1 VKLFAAAIAAFSSI
15 LVLAALVCVLA
26 YRSTSDELAQ
36 SFGQQLYVESRA
48 TGDRLRDRSSL
59 ATQALEL
66 YSNELKPD
74 TKGLGDAGT
83 LAARAAMFGDP
94 SANFVRLD
102 ARGAVVA
109 AGPAPMSAVPSY
121 LIESLHGAPVGGD
134 RNRPLFRH
142 GADGQPYLLMA
153 HDLRGG
159 GAVGVVVP
167 LAPVLAP
174 VLAPASLTALTH
186 MHVLV
191 LDRAAGQVLVATD
204 ASLAGQTFE
213 KLFGSESGSLV
224 HMTSAGE
231 AGWETNA
238 SWLGAERA
246 QLYLVGIAGLRMGD
260 EDLVVA
266 SVAERAPVVDP
277 YLHRPLV
284 WVVVVAGIV
293 LASLAMVA
301 GLFGVVVNSAR
312 QERLRGS
319 ERQALYEASLA
330 LQKAGG
336 LDEVLQQIT
345 DQARTVHGANGATIA
360 IIDEMTDEVVF
371 RAVSS
376 ADPDVAAKLHGMRLP
391 LGVGVLGWAIEHQ
404 EAVLCNDA
412 AKDPRFASEVD
423 KSSGVSTM
431 SLLCAP
437 LIDTAG
443 HSFGAIELVNRLD
456 DPFAESDLPLV
467 RNLGVMAAAAAERA
481 MLLDHEKLQE
491 RLQREMDIARTVQ
504 QGLLPQSAPA
514 LPGWNLAGMNDPA
527 REVGGDFFDY
537 LPLDDGRLG
546 LVIADVADKG
556 LGAAMFMVMCRGL
569 LHTIAKRVASPAKV
583 LVELNEALVELSA
596 SDLFV
601 TVFYGVLDPV
611 SGRLDY
617 ACAGHNP
624 ALLHRAGGE
633 TLELVPTK
641 LMGMALGVLPGIKLA
656 EATVELRRGDRLV
669 LYTDGITDAV
679 DPAGGMFG
687 LERFSQTVLEA
698 ADSDAA
704 GTVVAVLAAVAAFAG
719 NEPQYDDM
727 TLLTIHAGT
736 GHA

>member
-1 VKLFAAAIAAFSSI
+1 
-15 LVLAALVCVLA
+15 
-26 YRSTSDELAQ
+26 
-36 SFGQQLYVESRA
+36 
-48 TGDRLRDRSSL
+48 
-59 ATQALEL
+59 
-66 YSNELKPD
+66 
-74 TKGLGDAGT
+74 
-83 LAARAAMFGDP
+83 
-94 SANFVRLD
+94 
-102 ARGAVVA
+102 
-109 AGPAPMSAVPSY
+109 
-121 LIESLHGAPVGGD
+121 
-134 RNRPLFRH
+134 
-142 GADGQPYLLMA
+142 
-153 HDLRGG
+153 
-159 GAVGVVVP
+159 
-167 LAPVLAP
+167 
-174 VLAPASLTALTH
+174 
-186 MHVLV
+186 
-191 LDRAAGQVLVATD
+191 
-204 ASLAGQTFE
+204 
-213 KLFGSESGSLV
+213 
-224 HMTSAGE
+224 
-231 AGWETNA
+231 
-238 SWLGAERA
+238 
-246 QLYLVGIAGLRMGD
+246 
-260 EDLVVA
+260 
-266 SVAERAPVVDP
+266 VAERAPVVDP